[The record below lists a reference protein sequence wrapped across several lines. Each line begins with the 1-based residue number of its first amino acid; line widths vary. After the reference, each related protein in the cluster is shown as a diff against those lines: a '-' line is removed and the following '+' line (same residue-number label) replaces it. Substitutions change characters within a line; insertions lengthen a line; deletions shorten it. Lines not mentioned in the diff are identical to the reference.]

1 MARQLSTSKNKSAP
15 KPKTGTDDSVMPPD
29 FPDEWVAIAVY
40 YIWKNDGQR
49 DGQEAHY
56 WERAK
61 SELMTLW
68 RDGNLPIEPHD
79 ER

>member
-1 MARQLSTSKNKSAP
+1 
-15 KPKTGTDDSVMPPD
+15 MPPD